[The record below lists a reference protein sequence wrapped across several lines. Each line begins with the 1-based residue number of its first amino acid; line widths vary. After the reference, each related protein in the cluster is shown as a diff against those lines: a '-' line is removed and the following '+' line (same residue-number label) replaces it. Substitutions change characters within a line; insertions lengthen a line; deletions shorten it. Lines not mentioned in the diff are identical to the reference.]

1 MTSMAESLRE
11 RMVKELRELGVSEEE
26 LRELE
31 DWMKRKGLFDL
42 IEKVISELE
51 DLDALLK
58 VVSDVKGLRNE
69 VYEYRYKIEVL
80 TKYLSEEL
88 YALLR
93 DKDRDKRAREL
104 SQLLKGMIDEIT
116 ESRHRIL
123 TGLKDLLINE
133 LNSSRKPDELL
144 KEVNGI
150 DSLRSPSEIRKLIE
164 RFPAVIES
172 REEGLKQRDLRK
184 IFAKRKIVEEL
195 GPYAVTDKTLDDLLL
210 LMMKVEDLRRNLD
223 EKGVDYMKLS
233 EFSSIERD
241 LALFLASYIGKKTYL
256 KISSPYK
263 YMRKIIE
270 EGTLLNQLVT
280 DLANKSVELDDV
292 KERLYRK
299 LIERGLED
307 YADLVKLVGIGI
319 LKPSVVFDAYDIEI
333 LEEEVQKSRKLLDLL
348 TDLMAEVDKSPR
360 DLKIPPREFPLE
372 REEEFIRSLINT
384 FRVAR
389 LSRDLPTPA
398 YSPSEIVKVILDL
411 YPKWRSYVVK
421 ALEKKGSLSVDE
433 LDFIPKVWRKWFLNN
448 LSEEGIAELQ
458 GNKIVPKLP
467 MHELFKRVEMKIEVL
482 RDKLEYL
489 GDYVDLEL
497 DQELLQS
504 FEEKFKKAKE
514 LSLEGKLEEAL
525 TILKELNSK
534 LDEALSER
542 KEGEEINIL

>member
-1 MTSMAESLRE
+1 MAKSLRE

-42 IEKVISELE
+42 IDKVISELE

-93 DKDRDKRAREL
+93 DKNRDKRAREL

-150 DSLRSPSEIRKLIE
+150 DSLQSPSELRKLIE
-164 RFPAVIES
+164 RLPAVIES
-172 REEGLKQRDLRK
+172 REEELKQRDLRK

-348 TDLMAEVDKSPR
+348 TDLMAEVDRSPR
-360 DLKIPPREFPLE
+360 DLKIPLREFPLE

-389 LSRDLPTPA
+389 LSRDLPTPV

-411 YPKWRSYVVK
+411 YPKWRRYVIK

>member
-1 MTSMAESLRE
+1 MAKSLRE
-11 RMVKELRELGVSEEE
+11 QIVKELRELGVSEEE

-123 TGLKDLLINE
+123 TGLKDFLINE

-150 DSLRSPSEIRKLIE
+150 DSLQSPSEIRKLIE

-280 DLANKSVELDDV
+280 DLANKSVELDEA

-333 LEEEVQKSRKLLDLL
+333 LEGEVQKSRRLLDLL
-348 TDLMAEVDKSPR
+348 TDLMAEVDKSPK

-389 LSRDLPTPA
+389 LSRD
-398 YSPSEIVKVILDL
+398 
-411 YPKWRSYVVK
+411 
-421 ALEKKGSLSVDE
+421 
-433 LDFIPKVWRKWFLNN
+433 
-448 LSEEGIAELQ
+448 
-458 GNKIVPKLP
+458 
-467 MHELFKRVEMKIEVL
+467 
-482 RDKLEYL
+482 
-489 GDYVDLEL
+489 
-497 DQELLQS
+497 
-504 FEEKFKKAKE
+504 
-514 LSLEGKLEEAL
+514 
-525 TILKELNSK
+525 
-534 LDEALSER
+534 
-542 KEGEEINIL
+542 

>member
-1 MTSMAESLRE
+1 MTSMAKSLRE
-11 RMVKELRELGVSEEE
+11 QIVKELRELGVSEEE

-123 TGLKDLLINE
+123 TGLKDFLINE

-150 DSLRSPSEIRKLIE
+150 DSLQSPSEIRKLIE

-280 DLANKSVELDDV
+280 DLANKSVELDEA

-333 LEEEVQKSRKLLDLL
+333 LEGEVQKSRRLLDLL
-348 TDLMAEVDKSPR
+348 TDLMAEVDKSPK

-389 LSRDLPTPA
+389 LSRDLPTPV

-534 LDEALSER
+534 LDETLSER